1 MQGFNICSFVVSVF
15 LFLFFL
21 SKERKKPAITYIHCL
36 TKPKLQQS
44 SSTTKLK
51 YFLNFGSVCDMG
63 LYYLVWSP
71 GNRQWLQTTM
81 K

>member
-1 MQGFNICSFVVSVF
+1 MV
-15 LFLFFL
+15 LKKK
-21 SKERKKPAITYIHCL
+21 SKERKKPTITYIHCL
-36 TKPKLQQS
+36 TKPKLQQG

-51 YFLNFGSVCDMG
+51 YFLNCGSVCDMG

-71 GNRQWLQTTM
+71 GNRQWLQKTV